1 MKMSSHHATATTIH
15 RIKTESTIICLP
27 FHPKSHRKLPET
39 LTPDVPL
46 THILRAKTTDQ
57 KKINLH
63 ECTCIRR
70 VWCANDRS
78 HITATGCTVHVIAHT
93 LTHTHTQKYT
103 LCHTH
108 AYGMLNGTFIFRTIV
123 PILAPPPTKPT
134 TTANMCHADTAS
146 RWFSRLHRQNAI
158 QMNWIIAPIMC
169 SIKYAGICEWNKW
182 SNR

>member
-93 LTHTHTQKYT
+93 LTHTHAKVDA
-103 LCHTH
+103 LPHTRIRH
-108 AYGMLNGTFIFRTIV
+108 AQWHIHFPHNRTNTRATTDKADDNGKHVSRRYGEPM
-123 PILAPPPTKPT
+123 ILSATPTKC
-134 TTANMCHADTAS
+134 NSNELNNCADYVQHKVCWNL
-146 RWFSRLHRQNAI
+146 RVK
-158 QMNWIIAPIMC
+158 QM
-169 SIKYAGICEWNKW
+169 EQ
-182 SNR
+182 